1 MKRQVR
7 LTSAAN
13 RDVVRLVEFLLDKNP
28 NAAMRAADT
37 LDLAMLSL
45 AEFSERGRPGSE
57 PNLRELIVPFGSG
70 AYVVQYRV
78 DHDAVVVARIFHGR
92 EDR

>member
-1 MKRQVR
+1 
-7 LTSAAN
+7 LA
-13 RDVVRLVEFLLDKNP
+13 RLVDFLADRAGDVIV
-28 NAAMRAADT
+28 AAVR
-37 LDLAMLSL
+37 SL

-57 PNLRELIVPFGSG
+57 PDLRELIVPFGRG

-78 DHDAVVVARIFHGR
+78 EADRVVVARIFHGR